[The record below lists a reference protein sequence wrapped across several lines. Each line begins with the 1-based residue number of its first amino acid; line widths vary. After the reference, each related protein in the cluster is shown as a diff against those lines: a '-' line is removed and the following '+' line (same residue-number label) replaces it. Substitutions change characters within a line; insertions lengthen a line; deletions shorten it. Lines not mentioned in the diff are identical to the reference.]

1 MFSPALY
8 QVLRVLVHFPEDLVV
23 LYSITRLFRCL
34 PLASRL
40 LGPIDGFKRGEKHSE
55 TVFRLPRP
63 VSPSRNHSLE
73 NTEAHQIC
81 QRGGQLIQLFC
92 RADEPCMAF
101 IGKHA
106 VHGHECSE
114 WLHET
119 KLVATIGCPHKS
131 RRGDRSGEGF
141 HQFGQARD
149 QTFELGAQF
158 DRMMINVLR
167 QKAIRRFS

>member
-40 LGPIDGFKRGEKHSE
+40 LGPIDGFERGKKHSE
-55 TVFRLPRP
+55 TVFHLRRP
-63 VSPSRNHSLE
+63 VSPSRDRSSE
-73 NTEAHQIC
+73 SSEAHQIC
-81 QRGGQLIQLFC
+81 QRGGQLLQLSC
-92 RADEPCMAF
+92 GADEPCMAF

-114 WLHET
+114 RLHET

-131 RRGDRSGEGF
+131 RRGDRPGEGF
-141 HQFGQARD
+141 HQYGQARD

-167 QKAIRRFS
+167 RKQ